1 MSFFLHKN
9 LPWPL
14 LIPQKSAILGDPSFP
29 KRGIKRGALP
39 KMVIK
44 EGYSNKPMELIF
56 FSSRTVALLRYC
68 NLFYYFNGYG
78 TILLMD

>member
-1 MSFFLHKN
+1 VSIYFSLLEMGIKGDLKMECFFLHKN

-14 LIPQKSAILGDPSFP
+14 LIPQKSAIWGPSFP

-44 EGYSNKPMELIF
+44 EVYSNKPMELIF
-56 FSSRTVALLRYC
+56 FL
-68 NLFYYFNGYG
+68 
-78 TILLMD
+78 